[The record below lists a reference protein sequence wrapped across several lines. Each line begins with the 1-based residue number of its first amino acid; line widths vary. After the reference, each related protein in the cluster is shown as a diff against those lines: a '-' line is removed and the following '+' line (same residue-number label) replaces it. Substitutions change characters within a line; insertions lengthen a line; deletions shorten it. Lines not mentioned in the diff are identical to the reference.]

1 MNLVNKCYL
10 IFPQTNPNKS
20 LFSHFALPFDG
31 IISIFWTMTNWR
43 RVRIW
48 FYLKDR
54 KTFSVAKKVLL
65 TTWHVKSF
73 EKTPNFLHKI
83 SFIFIKI
90 PQILHFIFSEVK
102 LILLSDFCKIIMKT
116 YDFPGRFNDSKQSG
130 NADMKKKDK
139 KVLSSFT
146 SRKVLLPPQNSSEER
161 LRDFST
167 NFAAW

>member
-1 MNLVNKCYL
+1 
-10 IFPQTNPNKS
+10 
-20 LFSHFALPFDG
+20 
-31 IISIFWTMTNWR
+31 MTNWR

-116 YDFPGRFNDSKQSG
+116 YDFPGRFNDSQQSG